1 MSVASTAS
9 RILEQESEP
18 AGGPPQSWGT
28 LGMTDAALTRRPR
41 RRLEHLDGLRALAAL
56 AVLVHHAWA
65 MIFPPQAG
73 IFPTGLLALTSPAKF
88 GPYGVTVFIILAGYS
103 LTLAV
108 SHRAGRLPKGAWSFI
123 KRRANRILPPYY
135 AAIAVTLILSVLW
148 LNRKTGTH
156 WDLSVPLDW
165 RGIATNLLLIQ
176 DIVPFQATN
185 VAYTFWSIAVEW
197 HIYFTFPFLL
207 IVWRR
212 YGYLIATL
220 AGTVLGLA
228 GGYVALA
235 FPTLETLHADY
246 YALFAIGMG
255 ACAIASLR
263 PSWASRVPWYWI
275 SVASVLGW
283 AGLVAIEV
291 PRLLSPVFDP
301 DLALGVAVAAMLI
314 GVSNRGDGW
323 VYRGL
328 SWKPLA
334 RLGVFSYSLYLVH
347 APLLQVIWLL
357 LVEPF
362 DLAQGAA
369 LTIMWLVATPAIT
382 GLAYLFHIVAE
393 RPFMNAKSHR
403 EELESRP
410 VLPNR

>member
-1 MSVASTAS
+1 
-9 RILEQESEP
+9 
-18 AGGPPQSWGT
+18 
-28 LGMTDAALTRRPR
+28 MTDAALTTRPR

-73 IFPTGLLALTSPAKF
+73 IFPTGALALTFPAKF

-108 SHRAGRLPKGAWSFI
+108 SHRAGHLPNGAWSFI
-123 KRRANRILPPYY
+123 KRRAKRILPPYY
-135 AAIAVTLILSVLW
+135 AAIGLTLILSALW

-165 RGIATNLLLIQ
+165 KGIATNLLLIQ
-176 DIVPFQATN
+176 DLVPFEATN

-197 HIYFTFPFLL
+197 HIYFTFPLL
-207 IVWRR
+207 LLVWRR
-212 YGYLIATL
+212 YGYLMATIAGI
-220 AGTVLGLA
+220 ALGIV
-228 GGYVALA
+228 GGYAALV
-235 FPTLETLHADY
+235 FPNLETLHADY

-255 ACAIASLR
+255 ACAVATLQ
-263 PSWASRVPWYWI
+263 PAWAARVPWYWI
-275 SVASVLGW
+275 SAAGVLGW
-283 AGLVAIEV
+283 AGLVAIDV
-291 PRLLSPVFDP
+291 PRAVSPILDP
-301 DLALGVAVAAMLI
+301 DLALGLAFAALLV
-314 GVSNRGDGW
+314 GVRTGTGW

-328 SWKPLA
+328 SWKPLV

-362 DLAQGAA
+362 DPPQATALAV
-369 LTIMWLVATPAIT
+369 MWLVATPVII
-382 GLAYLFHIVAE
+382 GLAYAFHLVAE
-393 RPFMNAKSHR
+393 RPFMTGVKRTMEGADAPTSG
-403 EELESRP
+403 ELRPRSR
-410 VLPNR
+410 R

>member
-1 MSVASTAS
+1 
-9 RILEQESEP
+9 
-18 AGGPPQSWGT
+18 
-28 LGMTDAALTRRPR
+28 MTDAALTRRPR

-73 IFPTGLLALTSPAKF
+73 VFPTGALALTFPAKF

-108 SHRAGRLPKGAWSFI
+108 SRRAGHLPNGAWTFI
-123 KRRANRILPPYY
+123 KRRAKRILPPYY
-135 AAIAVTLILSVLW
+135 AAIVLTLILSVLW
-148 LNRKTGTH
+148 LNHKTGTH

-165 RGIATNLLLIQ
+165 KGVVTNLLLVQ
-176 DIVPFQATN
+176 DLVPFEATN

-197 HIYFTFPFLL
+197 HIYFTFPLLL

-212 YGYLIATL
+212 YGYLAATT
-220 AGTVLGLA
+220 AGAALGVA
-228 GGYVALA
+228 GGYAALM
-235 FPTLETLHADY
+235 FPQLETLHADY

-255 ACAIASLR
+255 ACAIASLS
-263 PSWASRVPWYWI
+263 PAWAARVPWFWLSGAGVI
-275 SVASVLGW
+275 GW
-283 AGLVAIEV
+283 AGLVAVDV
-291 PRLLSPVFDP
+291 PQALKPLLDP

-314 GVSNRGDGW
+314 GVSQGTGW

-362 DLAQGAA
+362 NLSQGAA
-369 LTIMWLVATPAIT
+369 LAVMWLVAAPLIIAA
-382 GLAYLFHIVAE
+382 AYGFHVVAE
-393 RPFMNAKSHR
+393 RPFMTPSR
-403 EELESRP
+403 EQRP
-410 VLPNR
+410 VIPAARHVRQG